1 MDARGAM
8 TRRRTGAS
16 DPQYTEL
23 VYIYYAFYTEVPD
36 VGDGTD
42 NVYFQ
47 QDGHMTIHKKNAP
60 IFQ

>member
-1 MDARGAM
+1 M
-8 TRRRTGAS
+8 
-16 DPQYTEL
+16 L
-23 VYIYYAFYTEVPD
+23 IWFNFAFYTEVPD

-42 NVYFQ
+42 NVYLQ